1 MTASPTQPKYCMV
14 VAGDSDFY
22 TGACGASDRL
32 GYMPLS
38 IESGFHSYDADNGD
52 DLHVAVIDMETLRPA
67 EIAERLQTL
76 GSDRRL
82 MLFCP
87 TPEDAERLKEICS
100 SLPIPAPIIPFS
112 RFE

>member
-1 MTASPTQPKYCMV
+1 MKYCMV

-22 TGACGASDRL
+22 TGACGATDKL

-38 IESGFHSYDADNGD
+38 IESGFHSYSAAEGD
-52 DLHVAVIDMETLRPA
+52 EVHIAIIDIETLRPA
-67 EIAERLQTL
+67 EIIERLQSL
-76 GSDRRL
+76 ENDRRL

-100 SLPIPAPIIPFS
+100 SLSGPAAIIPFS
-112 RFE
+112 RFG